1 MGERFRGIVM
11 PPGDPVSTVGPQQR
25 PSILVVDDDAEIRSL
40 LRDLLTDDGFRVLAV
55 GTAEAAAI
63 LLAAERVDLL
73 ITDID
78 LGPGDDGFTLAVDA
92 RTTRP
97 LLPVIY
103 ISGGR
108 HAAEQGRVDRSAFI
122 AKPFGLD
129 TLAGAVATAMA
140 AA

>member
-1 MGERFRGIVM
+1 M
-11 PPGDPVSTVGPQQR
+11 PLTPLAATARSPQR
-25 PSILVVDDDAEIRSL
+25 LSILVVDDDAEIRTL
-40 LRDLLTDDGFRVLAV
+40 LRDVLTDDGFRVLAV

-78 LGPGDDGFTLAVDA
+78 LGTGDDGFVLAADA
-92 RTTRP
+92 RAARP

-108 HAAEQGRVDRSAFI
+108 NAGDHGRVDGSAFI
-122 AKPFGLD
+122 PKPFGLD
-129 TLAGAVATAMA
+129 TLTGAVATAMA
-140 AA
+140 A

>member
-1 MGERFRGIVM
+1 M
-11 PPGDPVSTVGPQQR
+11 PPDNPVIAVRPTPR

-40 LRDLLTDDGFRVLAV
+40 LRDLLTDEGFRVLAV
-55 GTAEAAAI
+55 GSAEAAAI

-78 LGPGDDGFTLAVDA
+78 LGAGDDGLTLAVDA
-92 RTTRP
+92 RATRP

-108 HAAEQGRVDRSAFI
+108 HAGEHGRVDGSAFI
-122 AKPFGLD
+122 PKPFGLD

-140 AA
+140 A